1 MPLAAE
7 SDIIVLIW
15 LVYKRTG
22 MSSSLLSY
30 SSKGYT
36 FRAGLFINTDQVFTI
51 ISSFVKAGLTKVC
64 IYIYISRIYQFKGPP
79 YAFWRLKKKYR
90 AREWE
95 RRRNE
100 RVRGKRE
107 LVPLRWQG
115 LQARKDVTE
124 KSKFIFFLFSS
135 NLPKMTD
142 SISKWRLCMLIYSSG
157 FLCVP

>member
-1 MPLAAE
+1 
-7 SDIIVLIW
+7 
-15 LVYKRTG
+15 

-30 SSKGYT
+30 SSKGNT
-36 FRAGLFINTDQVFTI
+36 FHAGLFINTDQVFTI
-51 ISSFVKAGLTKVC
+51 ISFASLFFCEGRAYKSMYILYLVSINLKGLPMLSGDLNRS
-64 IYIYISRIYQFKGPP
+64 IE
-79 YAFWRLKKKYR
+79 
-90 AREWE
+90 RERERE

-100 RVRGKRE
+100 RVRGKTG

-142 SISKWRLCMLIYSSG
+142 SISK
-157 FLCVP
+157 

>member
-30 SSKGYT
+30 SSQGNT

-51 ISSFVKAGLTKVC
+51 ISFASLFFCEGRAYKSMY
-64 IYIYISRIYQFKGPP
+64 IYIYLVSINLKGLPMP
-79 YAFWRLKKKYR
+79 SWDFNRSIE
-90 AREWE
+90 RERE
-95 RRRNE
+95 RRNE
-100 RVRGKRE
+100 RVRGKTE

-124 KSKFIFFLFSS
+124 KSKFIFFSF
-135 NLPKMTD
+135 
-142 SISKWRLCMLIYSSG
+142 
-157 FLCVP
+157 F